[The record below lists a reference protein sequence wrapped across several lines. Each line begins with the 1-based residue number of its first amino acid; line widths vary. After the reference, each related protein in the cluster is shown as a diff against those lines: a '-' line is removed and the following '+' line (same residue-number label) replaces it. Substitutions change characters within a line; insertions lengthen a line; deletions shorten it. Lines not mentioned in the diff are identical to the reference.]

1 MSLTKETKQKI
12 VKQFAKKEG
21 DTGCPE
27 VQVALLTH
35 SIKHLTE
42 HLKNNKND
50 IHSRTGLMKQV
61 GQRRRLLNY
70 LNRIDSTRYQSLI
83 EALDLRK

>member
-1 MSLTKETKQKI
+1 MSMTKEAKQKI
-12 VKQFAKKEG
+12 IKQFARKEG

-27 VQVALLTH
+27 VQVALLTN
-35 SIKHLTE
+35 SIKNLTE
-42 HLKNNKND
+42 HLQKNKND

-70 LNRIDSTRYQSLI
+70 LQRLDVNRYKSLI
-83 EALDLRK
+83 EALEIRK